1 MNYSMFHPSIIN
13 LSRGTN
19 ATSHND
25 TLDLFNL
32 IWGGRENSIKV
43 WMIFSSIV
51 CVSGT
56 LLNLAILITLITLT
70 KVTYSACRTQMAHL
84 IVIDLV
90 QCMVTIPLDLLVS
103 YYPRL
108 LTPLE
113 CGLSRLPFLMI
124 ECSANWATLS
134 VAANR
139 FIALVFPTYY
149 RQVCRNKWFNIGSIA
164 GSWIIGFLLISPY
177 LDGYGGYYAMGPP
190 WYRCLFYSTGRFPQG
205 NTIYLGFVMPMTI
218 LGVLY
223 VSMGL
228 KMVVPRVWNR
238 QVVDLAVITPSL
250 SHRIEKR
257 LDLARMLFVA
267 AFFYILLYL
276 PNPVLGWFYPWLFV
290 GSPIGRMWLRTV
302 YCVGFLVNP
311 IVFLAM
317 SREYRGELA
326 TQWRNLK
333 AFIVRHLCPYH
344 C

>member
-1 MNYSMFHPSIIN
+1 MVN

-19 ATSHND
+19 ATFHNG
-25 TLDLFNL
+25 TLDLFKL
-32 IWGGRENSIKV
+32 IWTGHENSFKV
-43 WMIFSSIV
+43 WMVFNSII
-51 CVSGT
+51 CVSGS

-70 KVTYSACRTQMAHL
+70 KVIYSAIRIQMAHL

-90 QCMVTIPLDLLVS
+90 QCMVTIPLDILVS
-103 YYPRL
+103 FYPWL
-108 LTPLE
+108 LTSLE
-113 CGLSRLPFLMI
+113 CALTRLPFLMI

-149 RQVCRNKWFNIGSIA
+149 RQMCLNKWFNAAAIVVP
-164 GSWIIGFLLISPY
+164 WVIGFLLISPY
-177 LDGYGGYYAMGPP
+177 LDGYGGYYAMDPP
-190 WYRCLFYSTGRFPQG
+190 WYRCLFYSKGRFPQG

-250 SHRIEKR
+250 SHRLEKR

-276 PNPVLGWFYPWLFV
+276 PNPVLGWFLP
-290 GSPIGRMWLRTV
+290 
-302 YCVGFLVNP
+302 LV
-311 IVFLAM
+311 VCL
-317 SREYRGELA
+317 
-326 TQWRNLK
+326 
-333 AFIVRHLCPYH
+333 
-344 C
+344 